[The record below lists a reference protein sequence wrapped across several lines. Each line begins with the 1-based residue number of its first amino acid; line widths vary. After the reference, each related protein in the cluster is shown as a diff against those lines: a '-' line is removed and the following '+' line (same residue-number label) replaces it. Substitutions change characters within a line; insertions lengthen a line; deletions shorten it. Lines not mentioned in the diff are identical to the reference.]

1 MDATSLSDNSVTLQ
15 DGKRLDKGRP
25 DPEKEKKLRKACADF
40 EAIFIN
46 YIFKAMRQTVPKNDY
61 MPQMPGKDT
70 YSMIMDQKVAEDLSR
85 RGGGIGLQKMLYEQL
100 SRSAAVKETTP
111 LKENDSQDSSTEDE
125 KPIDAEPVIE

>member
-1 MDATSLSDNSVTLQ
+1 MDATSLSDNHVTLQ
-15 DGKRLDKGRP
+15 GGKRLDPMRP

-46 YIFKAMRQTVPKNDY
+46 YIFKAMRQTVPKNNY

-70 YSMIMDQKVAEDLSR
+70 YGMIMDQKVAEDLSR

-100 SRSAAVKETTP
+100 SRSAAGKGTTP
-111 LKENDSQDSSTEDE
+111 LQGQGVHNPSTGEGE
-125 KPIDAEPVIE
+125 TIHAEPVIE